1 MWSLASSN
9 CATAKT
15 SSSLAKPMRL
25 QEPSHTSAQVEGQR
39 NGCMHEK
46 EQVSHYLTAIQ
57 HYCSTSLVT
66 SLCLVLT
73 KNDQGYR
80 EGSGVTD
87 LLPLPLPSSTLT
99 HNPQG
104 LPLTLLLPTL
114 EHLSHEMNLKETKGD
129 VEPALCRL
137 CNRSESCQLSLTVTF
152 CNQTWLW
159 LCGVPGVSLYTM

>member
-1 MWSLASSN
+1 MLLRRFSSLMWSLASSK

-25 QEPSHTSAQVEGQR
+25 QEPTHTSAQVEGQR

-87 LLPLPLPSSTLT
+87 LLPLPLPSSTCT
-99 HNPQG
+99 QNPQG
-104 LPLTLLLPTL
+104 LPLPLHLPRSMTPGIMSTRLGLILVPSFLPTL
-114 EHLSHEMNLKETKGD
+114 LFLGIH
-129 VEPALCRL
+129 
-137 CNRSESCQLSLTVTF
+137 
-152 CNQTWLW
+152 
-159 LCGVPGVSLYTM
+159 YTSFPSVQS